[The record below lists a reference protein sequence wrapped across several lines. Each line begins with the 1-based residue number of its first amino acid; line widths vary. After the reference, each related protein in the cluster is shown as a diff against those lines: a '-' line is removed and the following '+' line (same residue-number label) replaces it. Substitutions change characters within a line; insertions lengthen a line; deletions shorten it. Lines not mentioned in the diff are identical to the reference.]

1 MSFCAIVG
9 EAHTARRELM
19 RRYISRSV
27 GVRQQRYCAAGICP
41 GGAAAV
47 IQHYHPSAL
56 AQRQLFKQTPRVLR
70 NGKSRERRVGERK
83 KQENFVGSRKKG
95 GRKISFNW
103 LGNQFN
109 FSARVGRVVTL
120 FFFT

>member
-1 MSFCAIVG
+1 VSVLSLSLSA
-9 EAHTARRELM
+9 
-19 RRYISRSV
+19 V

-56 AQRQLFKQTPRVLR
+56 AQRQRFKQTPRVLR
-70 NGKSRERRVGERK
+70 NGKSRERRRAEK
-83 KQENFVGSRKKG
+83 EDFVGSRKKG
-95 GRKISFNW
+95 DRKISFNC

-109 FSARVGRVVTL
+109 FSARVGCYIS
-120 FFFT
+120 FFFWFA

>member
-1 MSFCAIVG
+1 MC
-9 EAHTARRELM
+9 
-19 RRYISRSV
+19 RYISRSV

-83 KQENFVGSRKKG
+83 KQVTFVGSHKKAAG
-95 GRKISFNW
+95 KSRSTGSEISLTFPPVW
-103 LGNQFN
+103 DALLYYF
-109 FSARVGRVVTL
+109 FL
-120 FFFT
+120 FA